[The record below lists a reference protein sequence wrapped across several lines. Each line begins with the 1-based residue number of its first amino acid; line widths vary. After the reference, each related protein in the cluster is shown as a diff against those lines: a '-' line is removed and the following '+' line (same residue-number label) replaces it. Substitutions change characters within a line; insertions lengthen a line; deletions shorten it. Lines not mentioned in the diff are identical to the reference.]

1 MPKILKNSE
10 QFLFLEK
17 ESSKKEKEE
26 ISESSKEAAISS
38 ISISAENLSEINKPS
53 SSDQKTNP
61 PINEPVLP
69 ELVSCSQMDVQ
80 VEITSNGQNKL
91 ADAKQE
97 AAQSSQE
104 EVDLDSM
111 TLDERL
117 RFMQQRDHEEPV
129 KNKVISKGILSPG

>member
-1 MPKILKNSE
+1 
-10 QFLFLEK
+10 
-17 ESSKKEKEE
+17 
-26 ISESSKEAAISS
+26 
-38 ISISAENLSEINKPS
+38 
-53 SSDQKTNP
+53 
-61 PINEPVLP
+61 
-69 ELVSCSQMDVQ
+69 MDVE
-80 VEITSNGQNKL
+80 VEITSNGQIHKL

-129 KNKVISKGILSPG
+129 KKWSCLWRFLTNLVSN